1 MYLEDE
7 AVHWQN
13 SCLEGKDINT
23 EEMKELFITDGNRKE
38 KLFPKMP
45 RSLDFLQQNY

>member
-13 SCLEGKDINT
+13 SCSEGKDFNT
-23 EEMKELFITDGNRKE
+23 EEMKELVHYGWKQKGKVI
-38 KLFPKMP
+38 PKMP